1 MNSLDME
8 VPADTIT
15 GLDTYPH
22 PPPPM
27 YSAQTLYW
35 RFCGGGGGGPHDP
48 SNHPN
53 LPVAIRAFIGLALQ
67 PFMLPI

>member
-8 VPADTIT
+8 VPADAGTT
-15 GLDTYPH
+15 AVDTLPPPH
-22 PPPPM
+22 PQCTQPKH
-27 YSAQTLYW
+27 SI
-35 RFCGGGGGGPHDP
+35 GGFLWWWWSSDP